1 MPLSSLAA
9 LLRDD
14 PSVRDALGRTA
25 ATVAVPEAVRAAY
38 IAAIAETSSRSPIVV
53 AVPTVAE
60 AETLCDDLGTWL
72 GPDAVEWFPA
82 WETLPFE
89 RVSPSTETMGRRM
102 RVMWRLGDP
111 ARSPRVVV
119 APIRALLQRLG
130 PHIEE
135 TRPVIVGVGDTVDST
150 QLVDE
155 LVGWGYRR
163 EYQVEHRGEVA
174 VRGSIVDVFPA
185 TANSPV
191 RIDLWGD
198 EVERLTEFSVGDQ
211 RSVASI
217 SEVEIHPA
225 RELLV
230 TEEVAVRAAR
240 LVSAEPW
247 GAAQWQRLAD
257 GETFDGM
264 ESWLPWLTD
273 TEHVLFD
280 LLDADAQ
287 VLLVEPK
294 RLADRGA
301 DLLAEEADLADSLAR
316 TWGTDGASLRRLHLH
331 FDRLLA
337 HTAAPAWSVLATASG
352 PDVPVLESHRWP
364 TAVGG
369 GEALTARLGSL
380 LADGYRVVV
389 AAHNAGSLD
398 RIDGMLGDSGLTLAR
413 HDAGVDPEG
422 LTLARPGGHLTVA
435 PLHEG
440 FIASEAR
447 LAVLAE
453 SDLTGRRRT
462 HRKPKTP
469 RKASRDAQAFFADL
483 APGAYVVHH
492 HHGVAR
498 YGGMVTRSLPGPNNT
513 SVDRDYLLLEYRGA
527 DKLYVPSDQIDAVRQ
542 YTGGSTPTLSRMG
555 GSDFARTKAKVRS
568 QVAEVAQELVVLYQL
583 RTQSEGHAYPPDTPW
598 QTELE
603 EAFEFTETPD
613 QDRAIDDVKADM
625 ESDRPMDRLVCG
637 DVGFGKTEIALRA
650 VFKAV
655 QDGRQA
661 AILVPTTLLASQH
674 FTTFSERFAPFPV
687 RVEVL
692 SRFLTS
698 AQAKRV
704 LQALAAGEVDVVV
717 GTHRLLGADVS
728 IPKLGLLVVD
738 EEQRFGVSHKERIKE
753 MSVGV
758 DVLTLSAT
766 PIPRTLE
773 MSLTGIR
780 DLSLLHTAPAERQPI
795 LTYVGEFDDA
805 PVAEA
810 IRRELLREGQ
820 VFYVHNRVEDID
832 RRASQLAELVPEAR
846 IAVAH
851 GQMDEGTLEQVML
864 DFWEGH
870 YDVLVCT
877 TIIESGIDMPMV
889 NTLVVERADLLG
901 LGQLHQIRGR
911 VGRSGQRAYAYLFYP
926 PNREL
931 TEEAYERLKTI
942 GESTELGSGFRIA
955 MRDLEIRGAGN
966 LLGTGQSG
974 HIAAVGYD
982 LYVEMVT
989 QAIAELS
996 GEPVRQPAEI
1006 KLDLPVDAH
1015 LPDDYVAQED
1025 LRVEAYR
1032 RLATVT
1038 SQAEVDDIAA
1048 EWIDRFG
1055 PTPEPA
1061 LALLSV
1067 ARVRAECSR
1076 IGITECTAT
1085 RNPDFSGPPLRA
1097 VLAPVELGASA
1108 HMRLDRAF
1116 PGAVYKAEPA
1126 RSTNSSATTPGV
1138 GGGQLQVPVRAG
1150 HGLTEDL
1157 GTLFA
1162 QLWPPEGTEPP
1173 PLPRPTGGHA
1183 STAPR
1188 QRSTIGSRPPAPNR
1202 RPAPSP
1208 GDPAAIA
1215 EAEARAK
1222 RVAERRARRSQR

>member
-1 MPLSSLAA
+1 MPLTALAS

-14 PSVRDALGRTA
+14 PALRDALGRDA
-25 ATVAVPEAVRAAY
+25 ATVAVPEAGRASY
-38 IAAIAETSSRSPIVV
+38 IAAVAETSSRSPIVV

-60 AETLCDDLGTWL
+60 AETLADDLGTWL

-102 RVMWRLGDP
+102 RVMWRLADP
-111 ARSPRVVV
+111 ARSPRVIV

-130 PHIEE
+130 PHVEDTE
-135 TRPVIVGVGDTVDST
+135 PVIVGAGDTIDST

-185 TANSPV
+185 TAQAPV

-198 EVERLTEFSVGDQ
+198 EVERLTEFSVNDQ
-211 RSVASI
+211 RSVATI
-217 SEVEIHPA
+217 AEVEIHPA
-225 RELLV
+225 REVLV
-230 TEEVAVRAAR
+230 TAEVAGRARKLIA
-240 LVSAEPW
+240 SEPW
-247 GAAQWQRLAD
+247 GAEQWQRLAD

-273 TEHVLFD
+273 SEHVLFD
-280 LLDADAQ
+280 LLDGDAQ
-287 VLLVEPK
+287 VMLVEPK
-294 RLADRGA
+294 RLADRA
-301 DLLAEEADLADSLAR
+301 SDLLAEEADLADALAR
-316 TWGTDGASLRRLHLH
+316 TWGTDGAALRRLHLH

-337 HTAAPAWSVLATASG
+337 HTAAPAWSLTATASG
-352 PDVPVLESHRWP
+352 PSVPVLETHLWP
-364 TAVGG
+364 AAVGG
-369 GEALTARLGSL
+369 GDALTARLSSL
-380 LADGYRVVV
+380 LVDGYRVVV
-389 AAHNAGSLD
+389 AVQGSGSLE
-398 RIDGMLGDSGLTLAR
+398 RIDALLGDAGLTLGR
-413 HDAGVDPEG
+413 HDDVGDPEG
-422 LTLARPGGHLTVA
+422 AGLTTPGGHLTVA
-435 PLHEG
+435 PLHHG
-440 FIASEAR
+440 FIAPSAR
-447 LAVLAE
+447 LAVLSEA
-453 SDLTGRRRT
+453 DLTGRRRT
-462 HRKPKTP
+462 HRKPKQ
-469 RKASRDAQAFFADL
+469 RKASQDAQAFFADL
-483 APGAYVVHH
+483 APGSYVVHH

-498 YGGMVTRSLPGPNNT
+498 YGGMVTRTLPGPNGT

-542 YTGGSTPTLSRMG
+542 YTGGSSPTLSRMG
-555 GSDFARTKAKVRS
+555 GSDFARAKAKVRS
-568 QVAEVAQELVVLYQL
+568 QVAEVAQELVVLYQK
-583 RTQSEGHAYPPDTPW
+583 RTRTEGHAYPPDTPW

-603 EAFEFTETPD
+603 DSFEFTETPD
-613 QDRAIDDVKADM
+613 QDRAIDEVKADM
-625 ESDRPMDRLVCG
+625 ESERPMDRLVCG

-655 QDGRQA
+655 MDGRQA
-661 AILVPTTLLASQH
+661 AVLVPTTLLASQH
-674 FTTFSERFAPFPV
+674 FTTFTERFADYPV

-698 AQAKRV
+698 AQARRV
-704 LQALAAGEVDVVV
+704 LAALSAGEVDVVI

-780 DLSLLHTAPAERQPI
+780 DLSLLHTPPAERQPI

-864 DFWEGH
+864 DFWEGA

-877 TIIESGIDMPMV
+877 TIIESGIDMPLV

-996 GEPVRQPAEI
+996 GEPVRIPAEI

-1025 LRVEAYR
+1025 LRIEAYR

-1038 SQAEVDDIAA
+1038 TQAEVDDITA

-1055 PTPEPA
+1055 AIPDPA
-1061 LALLSV
+1061 RALLAV
-1067 ARVRAECSR
+1067 ARVRAECAR

-1085 RNPDFSGPPLRA
+1085 RNPDFDGPPLRA
-1097 VLAPVELGASA
+1097 VLAPVELSASA
-1108 HMRLDRAF
+1108 EMRLGRVF
-1116 PGAVYKAEPA
+1116 PGAVYKSTPA
-1126 RSTNSSATTPGV
+1126 ATSTPGM
-1138 GGGQLQVPVRAG
+1138 GGAQLQVPVRSG
-1150 HGLTEDL
+1150 LELTEDL
-1157 GTLFA
+1157 RTLFA
-1162 QLWPPEGTEPP
+1162 HLWPADGSDPP
-1173 PLPRPTGGHA
+1173 PLPNAPATRGRTGV
-1183 STAPR
+1183 
-1188 QRSTIGSRPPAPNR
+1188 IGSRPSAPAGR

-1208 GDPAAIA
+1208 QDPAAIA
-1215 EAEARAK
+1215 EANERAA
-1222 RVAERRARRSQR
+1222 RVAARRARRTGR